1 MKNKLYKLLVIRE
14 QGGHWQKY
22 LENIQLT
29 LMGFKMT
36 PELLI
41 VLGRISTL
49 KFLEM
54 QYFRNTIFDLME
66 IIDKVELEVE

>member
-14 QGGHWQKY
+14 QGGNWQKY

-49 KFLEM
+49 RFLEM